1 MNLQKRTLKGEKQM
15 SDAVAS
21 LAARK
26 DAASRPENGSSRS
39 PWASRPPDHDGNEE
53 PTTGGAVAA
62 EASAR
67 ARLPWVAAGVV
78 MYPRIDPD
86 GWLAALLHGLG
97 ILAALILLSGAVL
110 MAFGEI

>member
-1 MNLQKRTLKGEKQM
+1 
-15 SDAVAS
+15 
-21 LAARK
+21 
-26 DAASRPENGSSRS
+26 
-39 PWASRPPDHDGNEE
+39 
-53 PTTGGAVAA
+53 
-62 EASAR
+62 
-67 ARLPWVAAGVV
+67 